1 MAKFAYRMQ
10 NILDIKYKLETQAKT
25 LYAAASET
33 LRQEE
38 LKLKLLYDDI
48 NTYEDRIRELNNS
61 VLDVQEL
68 KWCNEAIEIKKL
80 QVEKQKNEVKKAQ
93 RNLELA
99 RIKLNEVMVDRKT
112 HEKLKEKAF
121 EEFKK
126 ELEDTEKKEVDEL
139 VSFKFNKS
147 DE

>member
-1 MAKFAYRMQ
+1 M
-10 NILDIKYKLETQAKT
+10 
-25 LYAAASET
+25 
-33 LRQEE
+33 
-38 LKLKLLYDDI
+38 
-48 NTYEDRIRELNNS
+48 
-61 VLDVQEL
+61 

-80 QVEKQKNEVKKAQ
+80 QIEQQKNEVKKAQ

-147 DE
+147 D